1 MNWWTIDKSSSI
13 KYVCLKKEVAIISI
27 SFRGNRDLF
36 FCPIRKTTLTFCS
49 GCRSPPE
56 FDLKNFK
63 SNGGNKMDKRPKRSR
78 DKYNPYILHSDK
90 SKNIYK
96 VTFSNLNKIA
106 KVKISKKIFEQL
118 DEFEKEDARQIQE
131 IKRHYEQNEVT
142 EITLNKRAFDK
153 PEDVDEIVIK
163 NIYSEKL
170 EQAMKT
176 LTKEQRRRILLY
188 YDYQLTMEEIAKV
201 ESCSKQSVQESIEWG
216 IKKLKKFFE
225 KF

>member
-1 MNWWTIDKSSSI
+1 MSWWTKAKSSSI
-13 KYVCLKKEVAIISI
+13 KYVCPKKEVTIISI
-27 SFRGNRDLF
+27 NFRGNCDLF
-36 FCPIRKTTLTFCS
+36 FCPIRKTTLTIYS
-49 GCRSPPE
+49 GCRSPPK

-78 DKYNPYILHSDK
+78 DKYNPYTLHSDK

-96 VTFSNLNKIA
+96 VSFSYINK
-106 KVKISKKIFEQL
+106 KIKIEIPKKIFEQL

-131 IKRHYEQNEVT
+131 RKRHYEQNTVT
-142 EITLNKRAFDK
+142 EITLNKRAFDR
-153 PEDVDEIVIK
+153 PEDIDEIVIK
-163 NIYSEKL
+163 NIYSKKL
-170 EQAMKT
+170 EQALKT

>member
-1 MNWWTIDKSSSI
+1 
-13 KYVCLKKEVAIISI
+13 
-27 SFRGNRDLF
+27 
-36 FCPIRKTTLTFCS
+36 
-49 GCRSPPE
+49 
-56 FDLKNFK
+56 
-63 SNGGNKMDKRPKRSR
+63 MDKRPKRSR
-78 DKYNPYILHSDK
+78 DKYNPYTLHSDK

-142 EITLNKRAFDK
+142 EITLNKRAFNK

-188 YDYQLTMEEIAKV
+188 YDYQLTMEEIAKI
-201 ESCSKQSVQESIEWG
+201 EGCAKQSVQESIEWG

>member
-1 MNWWTIDKSSSI
+1 MAS
-13 KYVCLKKEVAIISI
+13 
-27 SFRGNRDLF
+27 DL
-36 FCPIRKTTLTFCS
+36 
-49 GCRSPPE
+49 
-56 FDLKNFK
+56 
-63 SNGGNKMDKRPKRSR
+63 
-78 DKYNPYILHSDK
+78 
-90 SKNIYK
+90 
-96 VTFSNLNKIA
+96 
-106 KVKISKKIFEQL
+106 
-118 DEFEKEDARQIQE
+118 
-131 IKRHYEQNEVT
+131 RHYEQNEVT

-188 YDYQLTMEEIAKV
+188 YDYQLTMEEIAKI
-201 ESCSKQSVQESIEWG
+201 EGCAKQSVQESIEWG

>member
-1 MNWWTIDKSSSI
+1 
-13 KYVCLKKEVAIISI
+13 
-27 SFRGNRDLF
+27 
-36 FCPIRKTTLTFCS
+36 
-49 GCRSPPE
+49 
-56 FDLKNFK
+56 
-63 SNGGNKMDKRPKRSR
+63 MDKRPKRSR
-78 DKYNPYILHSDK
+78 DKYNPYILHSEK
-90 SKNIYK
+90 SKNIYR
-96 VTFSNLNKIA
+96 VSFSNIQKIENI
-106 KVKISKKIFEQL
+106 KISKKIFAQL

-188 YDYQLTMEEIAKV
+188 YDYQLTMEEIAKI
-201 ESCSKQSVQESIEWG
+201 EGCAKQSVQESIEWG